1 MSIFYTDKITT
12 ADYAVLETAVGWEFN
27 PEQLEACINGSA
39 YVTAAYECPDGATA
53 DNQTAAKIIGAARIV
68 WDFGDDAF
76 LKDVAVLPQYQG
88 RGVGREL
95 ILRVINFLN
104 ENIKEGWGINLDLI
118 AANGRS
124 GFYEK
129 LGFGIQSSKDGG
141 TAHMRLHITK

>member
-12 ADYAVLETAVGWEFN
+12 ADYAVLETAVGWGYN

-39 YVTAAYECPDGATA
+39 YVTAAYDDGEGG
-53 DNQTAAKIIGAARIV
+53 AKIIGAARIV
-68 WDFGDDAF
+68 WDGGDDAF

-88 RGVGREL
+88 RGVGKEL
-95 ILRVINFLN
+95 VLRVINFL
-104 ENIKEGWGINLDLI
+104 KETIRDGWDINLDLI
-118 AANGRS
+118 AASGRW

-141 TAHMRLHITK
+141 TAHMRLKISK